1 MGSTQLMLV
10 VLGLLLVGI
19 AIFVG
24 ISMFQANAVEQTRSA
39 IMNDL
44 GNFAGRARA
53 YFWKPTTQGGGDKS
67 FTGVTIRMLYPMT
80 ENPNA
85 RYYIETANDDECVIV
100 GVGKVVSGDDSIR
113 VRIRVTERRNII
125 EIIN

>member
-1 MGSTQLMLV
+1 MSQTQ
-10 VLGLLLVGI
+10 LLLVILGLVLI
-19 AIFVG
+19 ALAIYVG
-24 ISMFQANAVEQTRSA
+24 LSMFQAGAVEHTRDS
-39 IMNDL
+39 IINDL

-53 YFWKPTTQGGGDKS
+53 YYWKSAQQGGGNKS

-85 RYYIETANDDECVIV
+85 RYFVESANDSQCIIV

-113 VRIRVTERRNII
+113 VRMRVTEKRNIF
-125 EIIN
+125 EILN

>member
-1 MGSTQLMLV
+1 
-10 VLGLLLVGI
+10 
-19 AIFVG
+19 
-24 ISMFQANAVEQTRSA
+24 
-39 IMNDL
+39 
-44 GNFAGRARA
+44 
-53 YFWKPTTQGGGDKS
+53 
-67 FTGVTIRMLYPMT
+67 MT

>member
-24 ISMFQANAVEQTRSA
+24 VSMFQANAVEHTRNS
-39 IMNDL
+39 IINDL
-44 GNFAGRARA
+44 GSFAGRARV
-53 YFWKPTTQGGGDKS
+53 YYWKPRTQGGGEKS
-67 FTGVTIRMLYPMT
+67 FNGVTIRMLYPMT

-85 RYYIETANDDECVIV
+85 RYYVDVANDDECVIV

-113 VRIRVTERRNII
+113 VRIRVTEHRNII
-125 EIIN
+125 EVIN

>member
-1 MGSTQLMLV
+1 MASTQVLLI

-19 AIFVG
+19 AIYVG
-24 ISMFQANAVEQTRSA
+24 FSMFQASA
-39 IMNDL
+39 IEHTRDSIINDL

-53 YFWKPTTQGGGDKS
+53 YYWKPRTQGGGEKS
-67 FTGVTIRMLYPMT
+67 FNGVTIRMLYPMT

-85 RYYIETANDDECVIV
+85 RYYIDVANDDECVIV
-100 GVGKVVSGDDSIR
+100 GVGKVISGDDSIR

-125 EIIN
+125 EVIN